1 MSLSRPL
8 QGTAGPTLKG
18 LKGAEFS
25 SVVVL
30 RAQVELGGSQGPT
43 LLSERPEPGCLG
55 SVLRWAQ
62 AGLAPPEPWFS
73 PGTGLLREAAR
84 GPTRQALLRLW
95 NSSWT
100 VGPGSLACRT
110 RGWAGPAVSGYGPR
124 HHPHLS
130 GKFRVRGGCWNC
142 DEEPGFGP
150 SPTVGR
156 LPAAGEF
163 ACLSLFICAM
173 G

>member
-8 QGTAGPTLKG
+8 QGTAGLVLKG

-30 RAQVELGGSQGPT
+30 RAQVGLGGSQGPA

-55 SVLRWAQ
+55 SALRWAQ
-62 AGLAPPEPWFS
+62 ARLAAPRALDSPAGIGLTGSCLWVHEAGSAAGFS
-73 PGTGLLREAAR
+73 EA
-84 GPTRQALLRLW
+84 
-95 NSSWT
+95 

-124 HHPHLS
+124 APPTS
-130 GKFRVRGGCWNC
+130 VGKVPCVRWLL
-142 DEEPGFGP
+142 E
-150 SPTVGR
+150 
-156 LPAAGEF
+156 L
-163 ACLSLFICAM
+163 
-173 G
+173 